1 MIKRVVCLAGTWYS
15 LGRAGHLMCQVK
27 NPVTKYLSELQ
38 CMAMQ
43 CNGFV
48 GSTFNFPSEVSS
60 FIPPPLRSVRFRS
73 FVLLFSSRVAIR
85 PSRFPSS
92 SHSKDGCEPRTN
104 PLSVS
109 PPSPRSTRRVIVA
122 RVQLCSFLVPL
133 HRSSSS
139 SQVICQTVGVLSFL
153 LLAQSS
159 DEWSNLS
166 CCPIPLPLSFSSVG
180 RVQYPK

>member
-1 MIKRVVCLAGTWYS
+1 
-15 LGRAGHLMCQVK
+15 
-27 NPVTKYLSELQ
+27 
-38 CMAMQ
+38 MAMQ

-60 FIPPPLRSVRFRS
+60 FISPPLRSVRVLR
-73 FVLLFSSRVAIR
+73 LLFSSRVAIR

-153 LLAQSS
+153 LLTQSS

-166 CCPIPLPLSFSSVG
+166 CCPIPLPLSFSSVS